1 MSYSYIL
8 EDNMK
13 EKRISTGYLLLLTT
27 AVISCANPVSPT
39 GGNKD
44 QSPPKIENYEINTNN
59 NQKKIIIQFDENIVY
74 QNTIELSP
82 YLIKTKPTVTTTRNS
97 ISIILDSNTNSI
109 NFNDAIK
116 DLNEGNKAILSNLII
131 GNDSSAKYYKIQSLP
146 KNKDKIYGYS
156 QYNGYIYPY
165 NTSINGYASGEGLP
179 NNKKIHTTLFLD
191 KNKNQKYDSI
201 EWYYTDTIITHTKNK
216 NTFNDTLDDSDSLN
230 SLKNKISDTIEVYL
244 YPPIINEIKYYHD
257 SNNKRT
263 LLIISNSDNRN
274 LLKKKYLPH
283 EIHNDTLVYN
293 NLITINEIG
302 KTLKNVQFKN
312 SRTSINKSNKIL
324 YYQYIYE
331 NDTIYFQEKCIN
343 DFNAKNTKKSAGITD
358 TTSYIKTEIKI
369 PTLDMNNPFT
379 NPNGTNFQNIPYLQN
394 IINQIQEDL
403 NIEFISHK
411 QLQKQL
417 QKEFNILASDSNK
430 ILKPREI
437 KKLSRVS
444 FQNDSNFTSGL
455 SIYKEGKEI
464 ITASCP
470 QGTKNIILPIGNYEY
485 FTWKDSNNDQIC
497 NQTEEILEYFFEMEV
512 LEKIE
517 NTIIVKKN
525 KIQEKK
531 VKIPSIIQSE

>member
-1 MSYSYIL
+1 
-8 EDNMK
+8 
-13 EKRISTGYLLLLTT
+13 
-27 AVISCANPVSPT
+27 
-39 GGNKD
+39 
-44 QSPPKIENYEINTNN
+44 
-59 NQKKIIIQFDENIVY
+59 
-74 QNTIELSP
+74 
-82 YLIKTKPTVTTTRNS
+82 
-97 ISIILDSNTNSI
+97 
-109 NFNDAIK
+109 
-116 DLNEGNKAILSNLII
+116 
-131 GNDSSAKYYKIQSLP
+131 
-146 KNKDKIYGYS
+146 
-156 QYNGYIYPY
+156 
-165 NTSINGYASGEGLP
+165 
-179 NNKKIHTTLFLD
+179 
-191 KNKNQKYDSI
+191 
-201 EWYYTDTIITHTKNK
+201 
-216 NTFNDTLDDSDSLN
+216 
-230 SLKNKISDTIEVYL
+230 
-244 YPPIINEIKYYHD
+244 
-257 SNNKRT
+257 
-263 LLIISNSDNRN
+263 
-274 LLKKKYLPH
+274 
-283 EIHNDTLVYN
+283 
-293 NLITINEIG
+293 
-302 KTLKNVQFKN
+302 
-312 SRTSINKSNKIL
+312 
-324 YYQYIYE
+324 
-331 NDTIYFQEKCIN
+331 
-343 DFNAKNTKKSAGITD
+343 
-358 TTSYIKTEIKI
+358 
-369 PTLDMNNPFT
+369 MNNPFT